1 MDLLNTRSNPMLVV
15 ADDPSAEERQMGTIL
30 VEAGK
35 LAPEDIER
43 VLHVQQE
50 RGIRFGEAAIRLG
63 LVTEADVERALAR
76 QFLSPFLQRG
86 DSQISPEV
94 VAAYE
99 PRSAKVEDLRALRTQ
114 LMLRWFSPE
123 RKLLAVV
130 SPNRGEGRSY
140 LAANLAVVC
149 SQLGQRTLLIDG
161 DMRNPRQHLLFNLPN
176 RTGLSAILSGRGALG
191 AIERISSLEG
201 LAVLSSGAEPPNPQ
215 DLISRPI
222 FSRLLTELSKDFEII
237 IIDTPA
243 SGAGA
248 DAPMVAV
255 RAGGALLVARKDYTP
270 LRDIKNFAAQISGS
284 NTGIVGAV
292 LNTF

>member
-1 MDLLNTRSNPMLVV
+1 MELLNTKSNPMLIV
-15 ADDPSAEERQMGTIL
+15 ADNPDAEERQIGTIL
-30 VEAGK
+30 VESGK

-43 VLHVQQE
+43 ILRVQKE
-50 RGIRFGEAAIRLG
+50 RNLRFGEAAVRLG
-63 LVTEADVERALAR
+63 LISEPDVQRALAR
-76 QFLSPFLQRG
+76 QFLHPYLQRG
-86 DSQISPEV
+86 ESQISPEI

-99 PRSAKVEDLRALRTQ
+99 PQSSKVEDLRALRTQ
-114 LMLRWFSPE
+114 LMLRWFSHD

-140 LAANLAVVC
+140 LAANLAVVF
-149 SQLGQRTLLIDG
+149 SQLGQRTLLIDA
-161 DMRNPRQHLLFNLPN
+161 DMRHPRQHLLFNLPN

-191 AIERISSLEG
+191 AIERISALDG
-201 LAVLSSGAEPPNPQ
+201 LAVLSAGAEPPNPQ
-215 DLISRPI
+215 DLVSRPI
-222 FSRLLTELSKDFEII
+222 FSRLLTELSRDFDII

-255 RAGGALLVARKDYTP
+255 KTGGALLVTRKDHTP